1 MVYLKLNLSR
11 KRQVQ
16 KKFVE
21 YARSILSDDPKI
33 EELIDWENKEETLN
47 WLDSL

>member
-1 MVYLKLNLSR
+1 VYLKLNLSR

-16 KKFVE
+16 KKFIK
-21 YARSILSDDPKI
+21 YTQSILSDDPKI

-47 WLDSL
+47 WLDNL